1 MKLARKETEPWKE
14 NSNKIKRFIRI
25 ILSMIFAE
33 FANLYFFVNVKL
45 HEVDLTAFSFVND
58 AMPKNTKVKHLFFF
72 SFWWKKELLMYA
84 FIFWYLVPNLLIF
97 EFIYLHIKV
106 PFISHFVI
114 AHVLSLQSDST
125 WQYVANYILSL

>member
-72 SFWWKKELLMYA
+72 LFDEKKSYLCMHSY
-84 FIFWYLVPNLLIF
+84 FGIWYQIC
-97 EFIYLHIKV
+97 
-106 PFISHFVI
+106 
-114 AHVLSLQSDST
+114 
-125 WQYVANYILSL
+125 